1 MSTQTD
7 HFEIALHKPHE
18 PAKEGWPEGGDL
30 KVDVFPREVSPH
42 QNSEHLT
49 DRVSIVMFFS
59 QAGAFGGA
67 SSWIHGGTWP
77 DGQFVITNIE
87 VLFWWFYR
95 MSGGKKSFSELGVV
109 AYAYNSELERLRGRI
124 LSSRSAR
131 AI

>member
-1 MSTQTD
+1 
-7 HFEIALHKPHE
+7 
-18 PAKEGWPEGGDL
+18 
-30 KVDVFPREVSPH
+30 
-42 QNSEHLT
+42 
-49 DRVSIVMFFS
+49 MFFS
-59 QAGAFGGA
+59 QAGAFGGP

-95 MSGGKKSFSELGVV
+95 MSGGKKSFPELGVV
-109 AYAYNSELERLRGRI
+109 AYAYNSELKRLRGRI